1 MNRTEIEPGL
11 IQVFRWYAILR
22 AVLAAFLPFI
32 GMRHNVRLGFEPS
45 GDIIFPAVFTAVEV
59 TLLIIY
65 LYWTELQNK
74 LGRYYLPI
82 AITIATAGL
91 IIEQQIISP
100 GQMYWQPLPFLYIL
114 VIFVAW
120 QYSFRD
126 VILYTIGAA
135 LFEIA
140 LVVINPEP
148 SLTQLLPPEIG
159 RAATFGMLIFR
170 SLTFLLIG
178 YVVSRLMRAQRK
190 QRQELAEANRKLV
203 RHAAALEQLTISRE
217 RNRMAREL
225 HDTLAH
231 TLSALVVQI
240 DALFAVWEP
249 IPDKARMMLEQILDT
264 TRSGLD
270 ETRRA
275 LGALRASPIEEMGLA
290 LAVRSLA
297 EDLADRSALELE
309 LDIHEDW
316 DELPP
321 EVEQTYY
328 RVTQEALEN
337 IAKHADANKITLT
350 LSGNTDD
357 LNLTIRDDGRGFT
370 PKEISEKRQL
380 GLLGMQERAEL
391 IDALLTIDGQT
402 GKGTIVRLK
411 MSGKR

>member
-1 MNRTEIEPGL
+1 
-11 IQVFRWYAILR
+11 
-22 AVLAAFLPFI
+22 
-32 GMRHNVRLGFEPS
+32 
-45 GDIIFPAVFTAVEV
+45 
-59 TLLIIY
+59 
-65 LYWTELQNK
+65 
-74 LGRYYLPI
+74 
-82 AITIATAGL
+82 
-91 IIEQQIISP
+91 
-100 GQMYWQPLPFLYIL
+100 
-114 VIFVAW
+114 
-120 QYSFRD
+120 
-126 VILYTIGAA
+126 
-135 LFEIA
+135 
-140 LVVINPEP
+140 
-148 SLTQLLPPEIG
+148 
-159 RAATFGMLIFR
+159 
-170 SLTFLLIG
+170 
-178 YVVSRLMRAQRK
+178 
-190 QRQELAEANRKLV
+190 
-203 RHAAALEQLTISRE
+203 
-217 RNRMAREL
+217 
-225 HDTLAH
+225 
-231 TLSALVVQI
+231 
-240 DALFAVWEP
+240 
-249 IPDKARMMLEQILDT
+249 MLEQILDT

-275 LGALRASPIEEMGLA
+275 LDALRASPIEEMGLA

-357 LNLTIRDDGRGFT
+357 LNLTIRDDGRGFN